1 MNARFVGFG
10 TLEIDGQRF
19 SEDVVVRGGSIEP
32 RRKEASR
39 ALKARYGHTPLS
51 EHEPIPWQC
60 ATLIVGTGAD
70 GRLPITDTFR
80 SIAAERG
87 VKIVA
92 VPTEKACQL
101 LNSADLSTTNAILHL
116 TC

>member
-1 MNARFVGFG
+1 MNARFIGFG
-10 TLEIDGQRF
+10 ALEIDGKRF
-19 SEDVVVRGGSIEP
+19 TEDVVVRSGSIEP
-32 RRKEASR
+32 RRKDASR
-39 ALKARYGHTPLS
+39 ALKAGYGHTPLS

-60 ATLIVGTGAD
+60 ATLIVGTGAN

-80 SIAAERG
+80 SIAAERK
-87 VKIVA
+87 VEIVA

-101 LNSADLSTTNAILHL
+101 LSSADLSTTNAILHL